1 MQHPGME
8 SPRLSLIDRMRPSSF
23 SATREELDRLTS
35 RGEEI
40 PPTQIG
46 LAEESVEGLWQK
58 VEEIYQSGAHPAI
71 QFCVR
76 RGGSVVLH
84 RSLGRISGAVRP
96 TAEIAPDDVIGLDT
110 PINLFSASKAVTA
123 MLIHKLDEENALRLD
138 DRIADHIPGFERHG
152 KGEITVRHV
161 LAHRAG
167 LATLPPEAMNLD
179 LLNEPERILEVLRDA
194 KPESSPGG
202 RLAYHAVTGGFILA
216 EVARRA
222 TGQSVRRLLREKIG
236 DPLGL
241 KWLNFGVSPDEVD
254 EVAVNAATGL
264 PLVPPLSSILRRVL
278 STDLDSLINLSNDP
292 RFLTAVIPSANII
305 STAYEIALFYQCMLD
320 QGMYEGEQVFDART
334 IRQAIEPQTGWELDY
349 TLMAPVPYSLGF
361 MLGSRSLGLFGF
373 DNPLAFGHVG
383 LSNVFTWADPER
395 DLVVSLLTT
404 GKPIVGGHIVPLL
417 TLLRDL
423 GRVFPKVVG
432 GGS

>member
-1 MQHPGME
+1 
-8 SPRLSLIDRMRPSSF
+8 
-23 SATREELDRLTS
+23 
-35 RGEEI
+35 
-40 PPTQIG
+40 
-46 LAEESVEGLWQK
+46 
-58 VEEIYQSGAHPAI
+58 
-71 QFCVR
+71 
-76 RGGSVVLH
+76 
-84 RSLGRISGAVRP
+84 
-96 TAEIAPDDVIGLDT
+96 
-110 PINLFSASKAVTA
+110 
-123 MLIHKLDEENALRLD
+123 
-138 DRIADHIPGFERHG
+138 
-152 KGEITVRHV
+152 
-161 LAHRAG
+161 
-167 LATLPPEAMNLD
+167 
-179 LLNEPERILEVLRDA
+179 
-194 KPESSPGG
+194 
-202 RLAYHAVTGGFILA
+202 
-216 EVARRA
+216 
-222 TGQSVRRLLREKIG
+222 
-236 DPLGL
+236 
-241 KWLNFGVSPDEVD
+241 
-254 EVAVNAATGL
+254 
-264 PLVPPLSSILRRVL
+264 VL

-361 MLGSRSLGLFGF
+361 MLGSRSLGIFGF